1 MKTLKF
7 GLPSKDTPYKN
18 TVFVAIM
25 DFDSPYTEYL
35 YKDKT
40 SQSCLH
46 HLAWHHAVSTVY
58 MLKIWPISLSSSLPK
73 VLGLFL

>member
-7 GLPSKDTPYKN
+7 GVPSKDTLYKN
-18 TVFVAIM
+18 TVYVAIM
-25 DFDSPYTEYL
+25 DFDNLYAEYL

-46 HLAWHHAVSTVY
+46 H
-58 MLKIWPISLSSSLPK
+58 
-73 VLGLFL
+73 

>member
-18 TVFVAIM
+18 TVYVAIM

-46 HLAWHHAVSTVY
+46 HLA
-58 MLKIWPISLSSSLPK
+58 
-73 VLGLFL
+73 